1 MKIEIGRFNFNEI
14 CGTSR
19 ILTSNKMNPL
29 TFRILRVRR
38 RWWHALISSLAAV
51 LFCTPLSSLHAQDGG
66 EGGISGRVFNERTGR
81 YLNQALVTI
90 DGSNARTFTNQFGEY
105 TVYNA
110 PSGMQTVRVTYTG
123 FDDLT
128 ADVYILEG
136 ETVEKDFRFRTRRG
150 ESDDQVYEL
159 EEFVVGTSDFQSFS
173 ELAIQEE
180 RYSVNLKN
188 VVAADAYG
196 SVAQGNV
203 GEFVKFI
210 PGVIVDYGG
219 TYSSGADATSIS
231 VRGFRPD
238 QTAVTIDGIPVSN
251 AQPGSLTRAIG
262 LDMLSINNASRVEV
276 IKVPTPDQPNASIGG
291 TVNLISKTAFEY
303 PKPTFSYRVYFA
315 LNSENLDVFKKTPGP
330 LNESTFKALPSFD
343 LTYALPI
350 NEKIGFSFTLASANQ
365 FNENHTAKMD
375 YKADE
380 DLQLA
385 KFVDSDGTVTEPVY
399 ADIAHP
405 WLNNFGVTD
414 APRVSHRHS
423 AAVKMD
429 YRPWEGH
436 LITLNY
442 QVSIFDS
449 ADAQR
454 RFELNAGAR
463 TGGVLQYGPELLES
477 RAGGYGKA
485 EANVT
490 ALDKEGLTQTS
501 YLKWEFIK
509 GPWNMRSHVSYSLS
523 ESEFISGKNGHFSE
537 VQLNMGGID
546 KAIFSGIKDGI
557 PSDIVYFG
565 DDGNELDENL
575 LENYNVTGYDPTDP
589 SASSLRVLAG
599 ETFAESEIITAKFDL
614 KRELDFLPF
623 EWMNAAFKF
632 GGFMEDRRET
642 KWGRGTGYGY
652 QYLGSSGVTLELN
665 DFLDEGYRGV
675 SPGFGFPARE
685 WPDVYK
691 VYSFFKDNPEGF
703 SDTYDVPVYSDTN
716 GDGSLDGLT
725 ESSVA
730 AENWASYVNTQKA
743 VSEKSYSYYWQI
755 ESDFFSGRLSLVG
768 GMRQEVSERAGR
780 SPFRDSDWK
789 YLRKATDENGDGI
802 LDIISLPMFG
812 AWDLTQ
818 PMPSA
823 AAAAYEAAG
832 AVYPDGTLFSVSDG
846 ELYRGTS
853 RARRG
858 TYGTYIGPG
867 DDDFVGYVVDGT
879 LQARQYSHVPNFL
892 VDEKSKGRPSPIVSS
907 SYDLTDK
914 IMLRLSWS
922 QTYAKP
928 DYEGAYGILRT
939 VRFDQDQDGEGG
951 SINISNPNLKP
962 WTSNNWDFGVAY
974 YTDGGGQI
982 SVSYYTKSIEDF
994 HTDLTVGPTDPNYL
1008 STLAELGFGA
1018 ESIYATEGWLV
1029 TTPVNG
1035 EGTATTY
1042 GYELEARHDLG
1053 FLGKWGKTIYAYASF
1068 TTKKKS
1074 GNQNTLNQIGS
1085 TSDDFMAGG
1094 ISWNW
1099 WRLSA
1104 RVNATWR
1111 DEEIRSSSLIYKWPD
1126 ASVGDPTPGG
1136 PVTEDEQ
1143 YEVAFVTY
1151 QPAELKVDV
1160 NFGVRIGENYSLDFS
1175 ARNVTNTSRDLMAR
1189 SLDGSWPEYARVLN
1203 RQEFGVNF
1211 TIGFSG
1217 KF

>member
-1 MKIEIGRFNFNEI
+1 
-14 CGTSR
+14 
-19 ILTSNKMNPL
+19 MNPYKDRNNFHAFDPL
-29 TFRILRVRR
+29 KGLVRFIT
-38 RWWHALISSLAAV
+38 LLSLVAIPAV
-51 LFCTPLSSLHAQDGG
+51 AFAQSAETGAI
-66 EGGISGRVFNERTGR
+66 EGRVFNERTGR
-81 YLNQALVTI
+81 YMNQALVTI
-90 DGSNARTFTNQFGEY
+90 DGTSARTFTNQFGEY
-105 TVYNA
+105 EIYNA

-123 FDDLT
+123 FEDLT
-128 ADVYILEG
+128 ERVYILEG
-136 ETVEKDFRFRTRRG
+136 ERVSKNFRFRLRRG
-150 ESDDQVYEL
+150 EASDDNVYEL
-159 EEFVVGTSDFQSFS
+159 EEFVVGTTDFQSFS

-196 SVAQGNV
+196 NVAQGNV

-276 IKVPTPDQPNASIGG
+276 IKVPTPDQPSASIGG

-303 PKPTFSYRVYFA
+303 PEPSFSYRVYFA

-330 LNESTFKALPSFD
+330 LNESTFKALPSFS
-343 LTYALPI
+343 LTYALPL

-385 KFVDSDGTVTEPVY
+385 RFLNEDGSVIEPVY

-405 WLNNFGVTD
+405 FLNNFGVTD

-423 AAVKMD
+423 AAIKMD

-436 LITLNY
+436 LVTVNY

-463 TGGVLQYGPELLES
+463 SGGVLQYGPELLES
-477 RAGGYGKA
+477 RSGGYGKA

-501 YLKWEFIK
+501 YVKWEFIK

-546 KAIFSGIKDGI
+546 KAIFSGIRDGI
-557 PSDIVYFG
+557 PSDIQYFDDNG
-565 DDGNELDENL
+565 DELDENYL
-575 LENYNVTGYDPTDP
+575 SNYNVTGYDPNDP

-623 EWMNAAFKF
+623 DKWMHAAFKF
-632 GGFMEDRRET
+632 GGFMEDRREE
-642 KWGRGTGYGY
+642 KWGRGTGYGF
-652 QYLGSSGVTLELN
+652 QYLGSSGVTLNLD
-665 DFLDEGYRGV
+665 DFLDEGYRGI

-691 VYSFFKDNPEGF
+691 VYSFYKDNPDGF
-703 SDTYDVPVYSDTN
+703 SNTYDVAAYIDSD
-716 GDGSLDGLT
+716 GDGALDSLA

-755 ESDFFSGRLSLVG
+755 ETDFFDSRLSVIG
-768 GMRQEVSERAGR
+768 GMRQEWSERAGR

-789 YLRKATDENGDGI
+789 YLRTAEDENGDGI
-802 LDIISLPMFG
+802 LDIMRLPMFG

-818 PMPSA
+818 PMPAA

-832 AVYPDGTLFSVSDG
+832 AVYPDGEPFSVDDG
-846 ELYRGTS
+846 ELYRGS
-853 RARRG
+853 RRDRRG

-867 DDDFVGYVVDGT
+867 DNDFVGYVVDGT
-879 LQARQYSHVPNFL
+879 LRARQLSHIPNFL
-892 VDEKSKGRPSPIVSS
+892 VDEESRGRPSPIISS
-907 SYDLTDK
+907 SYDLTDN

-994 HTDLTVGPTDPNYL
+994 HTDLTVAPSDPEYL
-1008 STLAELGFGA
+1008 ATLAEIGFGPD
-1018 ESIYATEGWLV
+1018 SIYVTDGWVV

-1035 EGTATTY
+1035 EGTATTH

-1053 FLGKWGKTIYAYASF
+1053 FLGKWGETLYAYASF

-1074 GNQNTLNQIGS
+1074 GNQNELNQIGS

-1094 ISWNW
+1094 ISWRW

-1126 ASVGDPTPGG
+1126 PSVGDPTPGG
-1136 PVTEDEQ
+1136 PVTDDEQ

-1160 NFGVRIGENYSLDFS
+1160 NFGIRLWENYALDFS
-1175 ARNVTNTSRDLMAR
+1175 ARNVTNTSRDLRAR
-1189 SLDGSWPEYARVLN
+1189 SLDGSYPEYARLLN